1 MDADRTFM
9 LFSATFPPF
18 ARQLAREYLA
28 DDHIK
33 IRVGRMGST
42 HKNIVQKVRVIL
54 MTGRSFLPLTGFVDF
69 VVR

>member
-9 LFSATFPPF
+9 LFSATFPSA
-18 ARQLAREYLA
+18 ARLLAKEYLA

-42 HKNIVQKVRVIL
+42 HKNIVQKVYLIPTYRL
-54 MTGRSFLPLTGFVDF
+54 WLHP
-69 VVR
+69 

>member
-9 LFSATFPPF
+9 LFSATFPNT
-18 ARQLAREYLA
+18 ARLLAKEYLA

-42 HKNIVQKVRVIL
+42 HKNILQRVY
-54 MTGRSFLPLTGFVDF
+54 LTPTNHLWYHP
-69 VVR
+69 